1 MDLSG
6 KDSLRDFEDNMF
18 AFPSD
23 WLDYYT
29 AEELEVTDEDYQ
41 LLRDEMDAFV
51 QRAEAMGSHIMTV
64 EETNKALGIKNW
76 NRKKTNEHSA
86 GSSGE
91 RHGRHGDDFEHF
103 PG

>member
-1 MDLSG
+1 MGLSG
-6 KDSLRDFEDNMF
+6 RDSLRDFEDNMF

-23 WLDYYT
+23 WLDYCT

-51 QRAEAMGSHIMTV
+51 QRAEAMGSHIKTV

-76 NRKKTNEHSA
+76 NRKKTDEHSA
-86 GSSGE
+86 G
-91 RHGRHGDDFEHF
+91 
-103 PG
+103 